1 MAAEILKRSEGVVHP
16 VVPGDVW
23 DLPRVV
29 VQPAVALAPLRA
41 VAHRHVHVGS
51 AAVGADQ
58 LVGLDGLAP
67 AVGGAGGAGAE
78 GEEEAGEGGIVDLGA
93 DIGELV
99 EGLDRVAVDDALGAR
114 RRRLDRSALR
124 QTAGGQRGRGSARQG
139 ASEAGGQ
146 GSVSETA
153 DPEEGRTPAPP
164 GPRRHP
170 WERSR

>member
-1 MAAEILKRSEGVVHP
+1 MAAEVLERTERVVHP
-16 VVPGDVW
+16 VVPGDVR

-124 QTAGGQRGRGSARQG
+124 QTAGGQRGRGSG
-139 ASEAGGQ
+139 
-146 GSVSETA
+146 VSETA
-153 DPEEGRTPAPP
+153 DPEEGRTPAPL
-164 GPRRHP
+164 GPRRRP

>member
-1 MAAEILKRSEGVVHP
+1 MRRARRAHARGGAAVAGGAVAAEVLKRMEGVVHP
-16 VVPGDVW
+16 VVAGDVR

-93 DIGELV
+93 DVGELV
-99 EGLDRVAVDDALGAR
+99 EGLD
-114 RRRLDRSALR
+114 
-124 QTAGGQRGRGSARQG
+124 
-139 ASEAGGQ
+139 
-146 GSVSETA
+146 
-153 DPEEGRTPAPP
+153 
-164 GPRRHP
+164 
-170 WERSR
+170 